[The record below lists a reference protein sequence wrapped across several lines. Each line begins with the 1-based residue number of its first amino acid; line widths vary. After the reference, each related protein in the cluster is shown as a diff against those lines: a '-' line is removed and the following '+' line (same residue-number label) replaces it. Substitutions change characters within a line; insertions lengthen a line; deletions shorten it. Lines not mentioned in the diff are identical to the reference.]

1 MRFIGEKASSKKQQ
15 SPVREKMHGPDVAI
29 LATGDD
35 DIVGDRH
42 EAVDCVRV
50 PRELVTVQPILAP
63 VQHVLRKE
71 QRIQQ

>member
-1 MRFIGEKASSKKQQ
+1 M
-15 SPVREKMHGPDVAI
+15 REKMHGPDIAV
-29 LATGDD
+29 LATSDD

-63 VQHVLRKE
+63 VKTCIMKRTE
-71 QRIQQ
+71 NRI

>member
-1 MRFIGEKASSKKQQ
+1 
-15 SPVREKMHGPDVAI
+15 MHGPDISV
-29 LATGDD
+29 LATSDD

-63 VQHVLRKE
+63 VKTCIMKRTE
-71 QRIQQ
+71 NRI